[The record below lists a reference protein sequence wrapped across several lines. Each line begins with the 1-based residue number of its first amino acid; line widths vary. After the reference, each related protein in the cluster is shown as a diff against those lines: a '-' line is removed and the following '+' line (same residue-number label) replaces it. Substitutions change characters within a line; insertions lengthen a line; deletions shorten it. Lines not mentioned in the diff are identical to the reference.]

1 MRNYILL
8 ALIAVLV
15 SSCTSTTLTRGGQYA
30 SLYEEKPVSIVVMPP
45 VNNTSHAEAKDY
57 FYTTMHSPL
66 CERGY
71 YVFSPMLT
79 MEMFQNES
87 AYDAEQ
93 FIEGDLTM
101 FHNVLGADAAIFTT
115 IKSWKKSDIGGR
127 ITVDVEYLVRSC
139 KTNETLYKREG
150 EMTVDT
156 SVSNV
161 GGGAL
166 GALAAMAATAIKTAA
181 TDRVV
186 AGRACTRYILSD
198 LPSGRYAPDY
208 DEDQELPAG
217 QPFVRATVKQ

>member
-1 MRNYILL
+1 MKNYILL
-8 ALIAVLV
+8 ALVALLV
-15 SSCTSTTLTRGGQYA
+15 TSCAPQLTRGSQYA
-30 SLYEEKPVSIVVMPP
+30 AMYEEKPASIVVMPP
-45 VNNTSHAEAKDY
+45 INNTSHAEAKDY

-93 FIEGDLTM
+93 FIEGDLSM
-101 FHNVLGADAAIFTT
+101 FHNILGADAAIFTT
-115 IKSWKKSDIGGR
+115 IKSWQKSNIGGK
-127 ITVDVEYLVRSC
+127 ITVGVEYLVRST

-150 EMTVDT
+150 LMTVDT
-156 SVSNV
+156 SVSNT

-166 GALAAMAATAIKTAA
+166 GALVSIAATAIKTAA

-186 AGRACTRYILSD
+186 AGRACTRYILTD
-198 LPSGRYAPDY
+198 FPSGKYAPDF
-208 DEDQELPAG
+208 DKDQNLPAG
-217 QPFVRATVKQ
+217 KAYVKASVKQ

>member
-1 MRNYILL
+1 MKQYILL
-8 ALIAVLV
+8 ALVALLV
-15 SSCTSTTLTRGGQYA
+15 TSCAPQLTRGTQYPN
-30 SLYEEKPVSIVVMPP
+30 LYEEKPVAIVVMPP
-45 VNNTSHAEAKDY
+45 INNTSHAEAKDY

-93 FIEGDLTM
+93 FIDGDLSM

-115 IKSWKKSDIGGR
+115 IKSWKKSNIGGK
-127 ITVDVEYLVRSC
+127 ITVEVEYLIRST
-139 KTNETLYKREG
+139 KTNATLYKREG
-150 EMTVDT
+150 LMTVDT
-156 SVSNV
+156 SVSSG

-166 GALAAMAATAIKTAA
+166 GALVSIAATAIKTAA

-186 AGRACTRYILSD
+186 AGRACTRYILTD
-198 LPSGRYAPDY
+198 LPSGKYAPDY
-208 DEDQELPAG
+208 DKDQQSPAG
-217 QPFVRATVKQ
+217 QPYVRASVKQ